1 MEPET
6 PKDDMQDLAV
16 IVHSTLS
23 DASEVHNVI
32 TGPQAIVLLRR
43 LALLVAEAAALI
55 DEHLKHSTICKLSIV
70 LQYESAYTPGL
81 ITHPPFTPLTSIY
94 VKCRLYWHTLA
105 ILVAKQRVSTSGR
118 LLHTNYQT
126 V

>member
-1 MEPET
+1 MFPASRT
-6 PKDDMQDLAV
+6 GTQYVRYIYARTTGV
-16 IVHSTLS
+16 F
-23 DASEVHNVI
+23 DAE
-32 TGPQAIVLLRR
+32 
-43 LALLVAEAAALI
+43 
-55 DEHLKHSTICKLSIV
+55 